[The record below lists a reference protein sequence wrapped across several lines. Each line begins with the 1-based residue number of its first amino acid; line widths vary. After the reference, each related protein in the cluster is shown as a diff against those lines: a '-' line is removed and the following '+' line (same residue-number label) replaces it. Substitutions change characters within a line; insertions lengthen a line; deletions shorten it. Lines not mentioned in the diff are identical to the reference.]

1 MESTHETGQSV
12 SAYCSGSEEKA
23 GGNECS
29 GCGKKRPQR
38 SGIGEKSEADVW
50 NKVNEPGVAVFDR
63 NPQAGWR

>member
-29 GCGKKRPQR
+29 GCGKECGTT
-38 SGIGEKSEADVW
+38 GIGEKSEADVW
-50 NKVNEPGVAVFDR
+50 NKMVNEPGVAVFDR